1 MPFNSD
7 VVLKTLKLNSV
18 FQAIKEEQEINTNYP
33 DPKVSN
39 LVEKS

>member
-18 FQAIKEEQEINTNYP
+18 FQAIKEVQEINTNYF
-33 DPKVSN
+33 DPKESI
-39 LVEKS
+39 LEERP